1 MKVLVTGAA
10 GLIGSHLCD
19 KLLEIGYEVVGVDNL
34 SYGNTDNLPN
44 HDNFTF
50 IKEDCTD
57 DFWRL
62 SKSCMC
68 EVSCDCDLSG
78 FHYVFHLASYKKTYP
93 KIQFEKKVTSS
104 DVMIN
109 NSRMIKQVSDFCIED
124 NTRLI
129 FTSTSDV
136 YGHHETFNEEDSVS
150 ITKTDVERQSYSL
163 VKLFE
168 EQVLL
173 NLYNQDELNV
183 SIARIFGCFSERSNK
198 KWSGGHI
205 PLFIDK
211 AQNNE
216 DIVIH
221 GDGKQTRSMAYVG
234 DIVDGLISM
243 MDNFDV
249 CNGDIFNL
257 GTEEEMSV
265 LEHAKIIKKMTHSD
279 SKILFIDEEDAHGTY
294 KDIKKRKPDLSKSKL
309 VLGYTQKTNF
319 KKSLRRVLHSDK
331 NSYIHYTGWK
341 PETECVVVGSSPS
354 LSWYKFGRIIDKFDT
369 VVRVNKCFQDGYGE
383 HTGKKVDIWATTN
396 NTRWNYFSPI
406 TEETS
411 QLWVRTEQTARE
423 LERESDSLMNFK
435 GTPDD
440 MYPISQKDST
450 SKPYLDD
457 RMSKITGIGT
467 GMLAINKALHEFE
480 TISII
485 GHTFYLESDGVAI
498 QFGLAPEDEDDEHK
512 KNRKD
517 FFENNT
523 WGLLNLS
530 IIKDFIEKGRIIL
543 LNPFEYDNLDKLE
556 KRE

>member
-1 MKVLVTGAA
+1 MKILVTGAA

-19 KLLEIGYEVVGVDNL
+19 KLLEMGCEVVGVDNL
-34 SYGNTDNLPN
+34 SFGKTENLPE
-44 HDNFTF
+44 HENFTF
-50 IKEDCTD
+50 IESDCTE

-93 KIQFEKKVTSS
+93 KIGFENKVTSS

-109 NSRMIKQVSDFCIED
+109 NSKMIKRVSDFCKED
-124 NTRLI
+124 GSRLI

-136 YGHHETFNEEDSVS
+136 YGSHETFNEEDSVS

-173 NLYNQDELNV
+173 NLYNQGELDV

-211 AQNNE
+211 AKNNK

-257 GTEEEMSV
+257 GTEQEMSV
-265 LEHAKIIKKMTHSD
+265 LEHAEIIKKMTDSD
-279 SKILFIDEEDAHGTY
+279 SKIVFISEEEAHGNY
-294 KDIKKRKPDLSKSKL
+294 KDIKRRKPNLTKSFN
-309 VLGYTQKTNF
+309 VLGYSPKYSF
-319 KKSLRRVLHSDK
+319 EESIKRV
-331 NSYIHYTGWK
+331 I
-341 PETECVVVGSSPS
+341 
-354 LSWYKFGRIIDKFDT
+354 
-369 VVRVNKCFQDGYGE
+369 
-383 HTGKKVDIWATTN
+383 N
-396 NTRWNYFSPI
+396 N
-406 TEETS
+406 
-411 QLWVRTEQTARE
+411 
-423 LERESDSLMNFK
+423 D
-435 GTPDD
+435 
-440 MYPISQKDST
+440 
-450 SKPYLDD
+450 
-457 RMSKITGIGT
+457 
-467 GMLAINKALHEFE
+467 
-480 TISII
+480 
-485 GHTFYLESDGVAI
+485 
-498 QFGLAPEDEDDEHK
+498 
-512 KNRKD
+512 
-517 FFENNT
+517 
-523 WGLLNLS
+523 
-530 IIKDFIEKGRIIL
+530 
-543 LNPFEYDNLDKLE
+543 
-556 KRE
+556 